1 MKKFALATATALTLA
16 MGANV
21 AFAQTSQAPMTLA
34 AGEMTKAKES
44 TSDTWI
50 TTKVKADLLT
60 EKGIPGSD
68 IKVETNKGVVSLSS
82 DVAIS
87 DSQKA
92 TAVAITKKIKGVKAV
107 SADGLLAGGAVK
119 ADNIDKAKEGTSDT
133 WITTKVKAD
142 LVTEKGIPGT
152 DINVETNKGVVSL
165 SSTAAVTEAQKTT
178 AVNITKK
185 IKGVTAVSADGL
197 LAGGAVKA
205 DNIDKAKEGTTDTWI
220 TTKVKADLVTEKGI
234 PGTDIKVETNKGVV
248 SLSSTVAVTDAQKE
262 MAVAITKKIKG
273 VKAVSADGLKAE

>member
-1 MKKFALATATALTLA
+1 MKKFALATATATALTLA
-16 MGANV
+16 MANV
-21 AFAQTSQAPMTLA
+21 AFAQTAQAPMTLA

-82 DVAIS
+82 TVAIS

-92 TAVAITKKIKGVKAV
+92 TAVAITKR
-107 SADGLLAGGAVK
+107 
-119 ADNIDKAKEGTSDT
+119 
-133 WITTKVKAD
+133 
-142 LVTEKGIPGT
+142 
-152 DINVETNKGVVSL
+152 
-165 SSTAAVTEAQKTT
+165 
-178 AVNITKK
+178 

-205 DNIDKAKEGTTDTWI
+205 DNIDKSKEATW
-220 TTKVKADLVTEKGI
+220 TLG
-234 PGTDIKVETNKGVV
+234 
-248 SLSSTVAVTDAQKE
+248 SLPR
-262 MAVAITKKIKG
+262 
-273 VKAVSADGLKAE
+273 

>member
-16 MGANV
+16 MTNV

-34 AGEMTKAKES
+34 AGEVTKAKES

-82 DVAIS
+82 TVAIS

-92 TAVAITKKIKGVKAV
+92 TAVAITKKIKGVTAV
-107 SADGLLAGGAVK
+107 SADGLMAGGATK
-119 ADNIDKAKEGTSDT
+119 ADNIDKTKDKTKSAAADAKGATSDT

-142 LVTEKGIPGT
+142 L
-152 DINVETNKGVVSL
+152 L
-165 SSTAAVTEAQKTT
+165 
-178 AVNITKK
+178 
-185 IKGVTAVSADGL
+185 
-197 LAGGAVKA
+197 
-205 DNIDKAKEGTTDTWI
+205 
-220 TTKVKADLVTEKGI
+220 TEKGI

-248 SLSSTVAVTDAQKE
+248 SLSSSVAVTEAQKAT
-262 MAVAITKKIKG
+262 AVAITKKIKG
-273 VKAVSADGLKAE
+273 VRAVSADGLKAE

>member
-34 AGEMTKAKES
+34 AGEATQAKES
-44 TSDTWI
+44 VSDTWI

-82 DVAIS
+82 EVAVS

-92 TAVAITKKIKGVKAV
+92 TAVAITKR
-107 SADGLLAGGAVK
+107 
-119 ADNIDKAKEGTSDT
+119 
-133 WITTKVKAD
+133 
-142 LVTEKGIPGT
+142 
-152 DINVETNKGVVSL
+152 
-165 SSTAAVTEAQKTT
+165 
-178 AVNITKK
+178 

-197 LAGGAVKA
+197 LAGGATKA
-205 DNIDKAKEGTTDTWI
+205 DGIDKTKGAAHNAGEATGDTWI

-234 PGTDIKVETNKGVV
+234 PGTDIKVETNQGVV
-248 SLSSTVAVTDAQKE
+248 SLSSPTAVTAAQKE
-262 MAVAITKKIKG
+262 TAVAIAKKIKG
-273 VKAVSADGLKAE
+273 VKAVSADGLKAQ

>member
-1 MKKFALATATALTLA
+1 MKKFAIAAATATALTLT
-16 MGANV
+16 MANV
-21 AFAQTSQAPMTLA
+21 AFAQTSQAPMVVA
-34 AGEMTKAKES
+34 AGEVTKAKEA
-44 TSDTWI
+44 TTDTWI

-87 DSQKA
+87 DSQKEM
-92 TAVAITKKIKGVKAV
+92 AVG
-107 SADGLLAGGAVK
+107 
-119 ADNIDKAKEGTSDT
+119 
-133 WITTKVKAD
+133 
-142 LVTEKGIPGT
+142 
-152 DINVETNKGVVSL
+152 
-165 SSTAAVTEAQKTT
+165 
-178 AVNITKK
+178 ITKK

-197 LAGGAVKA
+197 LAGGATKA
-205 DNIDKAKEGTTDTWI
+205 DGIDKTKGAAHDAKETTSDTWI

-248 SLSSTVAVTDAQKE
+248 SLSSPTAVTASQKE
-262 MAVAITKKIKG
+262 TAVAITKKIKG

>member
-1 MKKFALATATALTLA
+1 MKKFALATATATALTLA
-16 MGANV
+16 MANV
-21 AFAQTSQAPMTLA
+21 AFAQTAQAPMTLA

-87 DSQKA
+87 DSQKEM
-92 TAVAITKKIKGVKAV
+92 AVG
-107 SADGLLAGGAVK
+107 
-119 ADNIDKAKEGTSDT
+119 
-133 WITTKVKAD
+133 
-142 LVTEKGIPGT
+142 
-152 DINVETNKGVVSL
+152 
-165 SSTAAVTEAQKTT
+165 
-178 AVNITKK
+178 ITKK

-197 LAGGAVKA
+197 LAGGATKA
-205 DNIDKAKEGTTDTWI
+205 DGIDKTKGAAHDAKETTSDTWI

-248 SLSSTVAVTDAQKE
+248 SLSSPTAVTASQKE
-262 MAVAITKKIKG
+262 TAVAITKKIKG